1 MYSFVFVGKPS
12 PSNNLR
18 TDRFSTN
25 KTHFCARTNFNLN
38 RGGILFTSVSG
49 KRIQMVLLTEPK
61 TPFFGEFEFLFA
73 VRSSEVHVQMT
84 SEQSSS

>member
-25 KTHFCARTNFNLN
+25 KTQFFCARTNFNLN

-61 TPFFGEFEFLFA
+61 TPFSGNLSFVCSEKL
-73 VRSSEVHVQMT
+73 RSSRT
-84 SEQSSS
+84 DDF